1 MKLTKFTKL
10 FAVLLFSAMSVGVLA
25 SCSDDDDNDFT
36 PTADF
41 TSELNKLYPNVKAKW
56 ETRHNQYR
64 VAEFDKAGDDYD
76 VWFSKEGQWVMTE
89 IDYDAPY
96 SNVPA
101 DIMTA
106 FTTCDYGD
114 WTLDDVSF
122 YQRASD
128 SFYVFEVEQRGEYDT
143 DVYFDTDGNMIKA
156 ERHRDLEIL
165 PSTII
170 D

>member
-1 MKLTKFTKL
+1 
-10 FAVLLFSAMSVGVLA
+10 
-25 SCSDDDDNDFT
+25 
-36 PTADF
+36 
-41 TSELNKLYPNVKAKW
+41 
-56 ETRHNQYR
+56 
-64 VAEFDKAGDDYD
+64 
-76 VWFSKEGQWVMTE
+76 MTE

-101 DIMTA
+101 AIMTA

-143 DVYFDTDGNMIKA
+143 DVYFDADGNMIKA